1 MTSGSDIKLDLV
13 EFIQVVDYVNTEVGL
28 QERASCIVPVTAR
41 GELWQRLQQD
51 VAEQLQTII
60 SAEKGSYIL
69 TCDKKVTFR
78 PGTE

>member
-41 GELWQRLQQD
+41 GELW
-51 VAEQLQTII
+51 
-60 SAEKGSYIL
+60 
-69 TCDKKVTFR
+69 
-78 PGTE
+78 